1 MLMVHDLVLS
11 EPPNNDYQRLF
22 IYAPVN
28 QFCAIM
34 ITRIVLQQNTKCQ
47 KTENRQVLIDEIYV
61 VTNKKVKKY
70 FFIKLQRKYCVNT
83 TPLSCR

>member
-1 MLMVHDLVLS
+1 MLMVHDIVLS

-28 QFCAIM
+28 HFCAIM

-70 FFIKLQRKYCVNT
+70 FHC
-83 TPLSCR
+83 

>member
-1 MLMVHDLVLS
+1 MLMVHDIVLS

-28 QFCAIM
+28 QICAIM
-34 ITRIVLQQNTKCQ
+34 ITCIVLQQNTKCQ
-47 KTENRQVLIDEIYV
+47 KIENRQVLIDEIYV

-70 FFIKLQRKYCVNT
+70 FHC
-83 TPLSCR
+83 